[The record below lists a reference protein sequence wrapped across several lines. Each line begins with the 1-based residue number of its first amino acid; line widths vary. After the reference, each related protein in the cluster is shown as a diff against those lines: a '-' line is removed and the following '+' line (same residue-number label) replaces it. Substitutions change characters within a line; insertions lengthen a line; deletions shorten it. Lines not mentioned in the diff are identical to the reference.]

1 MHMPIPTDPRLLDI
15 ACDVT
20 IRFRGH
26 GSYGDEEGAL
36 KALRRRAP
44 GHMPDEYRAAFEFL
58 CTVYDRAVAA
68 IPRHPA
74 YRPGKTSI
82 FAEPEDIDFDSCMA
96 ELDEIEPG
104 LGAREKG
111 CILNWCIFWHY
122 LK

>member
-1 MHMPIPTDPRLLDI
+1 MPIPTDPRLLDI
-15 ACDVT
+15 ARDVT

-26 GSYGDEEGAL
+26 GSYGDERGAL

-44 GHMPDEYRAAFEFL
+44 GHTPDEYLAVFELL
-58 CTVYDRAVAA
+58 CTVYDKAVAA

-74 YRPGKTSI
+74 QRPDKTSI
-82 FAEPEDIDFDSCMA
+82 LAKAEDIDFDACMA

-104 LGAREKG
+104 LAASEKG
-111 CILNWCIFWHY
+111 WILNWCIFWHY